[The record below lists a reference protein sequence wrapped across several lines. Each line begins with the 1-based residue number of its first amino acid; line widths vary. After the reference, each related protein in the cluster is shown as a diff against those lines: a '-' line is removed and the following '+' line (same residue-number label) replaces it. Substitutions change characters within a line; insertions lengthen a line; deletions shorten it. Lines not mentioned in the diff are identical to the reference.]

1 MTIFQSHMACFFA
14 RKFTVICLALLSL
27 IVAGTFTNE
36 AANASTSAGIHKLF
50 DGVASWYGGKFHG
63 RRTAS
68 GGIYDMHK
76 LTCAH
81 KTLPFGTKLLVFNPH
96 NGKKVEVVVT
106 DRGPYVGKRVVD
118 LSKAAAD
125 KLNISGIGTVICFA
139 RDAVKGK
146 PGAQELAPITPAYA
160 LHGELEIAPE
170 NLPLTIAAK

>member
-1 MTIFQSHMACFFA
+1 MTIFQSHLAYFLA
-14 RKFTVICLALLSL
+14 RKFTVICLVVASILL
-27 IVAGTFTNE
+27 TTPFTNE
-36 AANASTSAGIHKLF
+36 PANASAGGEIHKLF

-96 NGKKVEVVVT
+96 NGRKVEVVVT

-125 KLNISGIGTVICFA
+125 KLNISGIGNVICFA
-139 RDAVKGK
+139 RNAVKG
-146 PGAQELAPITPAYA
+146 PTGAQGLAPIRPAYI
-160 LHGELEIAPE
+160 LHGELEVAPE
-170 NLPLTIAAK
+170 PLTIATK